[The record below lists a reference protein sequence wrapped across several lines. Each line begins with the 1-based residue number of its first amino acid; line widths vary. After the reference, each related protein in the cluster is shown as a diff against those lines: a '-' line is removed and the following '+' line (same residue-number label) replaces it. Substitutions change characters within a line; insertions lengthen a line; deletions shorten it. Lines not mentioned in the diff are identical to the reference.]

1 LQDSAVIFFDCKT
14 RDCKSLLPRY
24 SFEGLLIQ
32 IVIMVSKRT
41 YTTSMV
47 QFYIFSL
54 IIDSV
59 SCPDTWNQEPANP
72 IHHHQDRHLKRLFA
86 ATCRCPSRRPP
97 AGRGRR
103 WGRGSGCDAAT
114 RGCGWGWRGACLGIA
129 SHRRRRRCPR
139 VAKGEPVALAGEA
152 RARAPRDE

>member
-1 LQDSAVIFFDCKT
+1 
-14 RDCKSLLPRY
+14 
-24 SFEGLLIQ
+24 
-32 IVIMVSKRT
+32 
-41 YTTSMV
+41 MV
-47 QFYIFSL
+47 QFYFFSL

-59 SCPDTWNQEPANP
+59 SCPDIWNQEPANP

-86 ATCRCPSRRPP
+86 ATCRRPSRRR

-114 RGCGWGWRGACLGIA
+114 CGCGWGWRGASLGIA
-129 SHRRRRRCPR
+129 SRRRRRRCPR

-152 RARAPRDE
+152 RARAPRHE